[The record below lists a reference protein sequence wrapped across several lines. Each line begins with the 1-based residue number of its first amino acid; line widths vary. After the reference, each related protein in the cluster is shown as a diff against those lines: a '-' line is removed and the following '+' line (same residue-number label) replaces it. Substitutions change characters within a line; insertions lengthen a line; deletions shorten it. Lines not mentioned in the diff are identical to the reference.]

1 MANTALRVEGLS
13 KRYRLGGLQP
23 YQTLRDSVVDLLRG
37 RREQKKKAD
46 FWALSDV
53 SFELKEG
60 EVLGIVGRNGAGKS
74 TLLKLLSRITSP
86 DTGSIE
92 IHGRMGSLLEVGTGF
107 HPELTGR
114 ENIFMNGTLLGMR
127 RKEIE
132 RKFDEIVEFSGV
144 EEFLDTP
151 VKRYSSGM
159 RVRLGFAVAAHL
171 EPEILVVD
179 EVLAVGD
186 AEFQRKCLGRMNQ
199 VASEGRTVLY
209 VSHQMDS
216 ILGLCNRAIWLDKGT
231 LRLDG
236 SPSSV
241 VKEYLGSGTSAGL
254 IADLRSVEYRDGL
267 GDARFLSIAINEL
280 TGSLPMCGESAC
292 FTLRWRCNLPVR
304 GGWVVRIIIRD
315 QFDRII
321 SILDNERTGNYL
333 DGNQEIYEAICLID
347 KIPLVPAIYFVD
359 VSLWAGRVRQDKIQR
374 ALAFEVLPGD
384 FFGSG
389 VGLNEGLFCLEHKWS
404 FQTVG
409 ETSEKHFNGTGRS

>member
-1 MANTALRVEGLS
+1 MANTALRVEGLG
-13 KRYRLGGLQP
+13 KRYRLGGLQT

-37 RREQKKKAD
+37 RREQKKKPD
-46 FWALSDV
+46 FWALRDV

-74 TLLKLLSRITSP
+74 TLLKLLSHITIP
-86 DTGSIE
+86 DTGRIE
-92 IHGRMGSLLEVGTGF
+92 VHGRVGSLLEVGTGF

-114 ENIFMNGTLLGMR
+114 ENIFMNGILLGMKR
-127 RKEIE
+127 REVE
-132 RKFDEIVEFSGV
+132 RKFDEIVAFSGV

-216 ILGLCNRAIWLDKGT
+216 ILGLCNRAIWLDKGM

-236 SPSSV
+236 PPSSV
-241 VKEYLGSGTSAGL
+241 VKEYLGSGASAGL
-254 IADLRSVEYRDGL
+254 AANLKVVDFRDGD
-267 GDARFLSIAINEL
+267 GDARFLDIAINAIN
-280 TGSLPMCGESAC
+280 GVPPMCGEPMI
-292 FTLRWRCNLPVR
+292 FRIRWQCKTPVR
-304 GGWVVRIIIRD
+304 GAWLVRIIIRD
-315 QFDRII
+315 QLDRKIA
-321 SILDNERTGNYL
+321 ILDNELSGNYFESDRQIFEAFCSVDRISL
-333 DGNQEIYEAICLID
+333 IPSIY
-347 KIPLVPAIYFVD
+347 YVD
-359 VSLWAGRVRQDKIQR
+359 VSLWAGRVRKDRIQR

-389 VGLNEGLFCLEHKWS
+389 VALNEGIFCLEHKWS
-404 FQTVG
+404 FRAV
-409 ETSEKHFNGTGRS
+409 SELKEKYFDEKGQD

>member
-1 MANTALRVEGLS
+1 MANTALRVEGLG
-13 KRYRLGGLQP
+13 KRYRLGGLQT

-37 RREQKKKAD
+37 RHVGQKKKPE
-46 FWALSDV
+46 FWALRDV

-86 DTGSIE
+86 DTGRIE

-114 ENIFMNGTLLGMR
+114 ENVFMNGTLLGMK

-132 RKFDEIVEFSGV
+132 RKFDEIVAFSGV
-144 EEFLDTP
+144 EDFLDTP

-171 EPEILVVD
+171 DPEILVVD

-186 AEFQRKCLGRMNQ
+186 AEFQRKCLGRMNK

-216 ILGLCNRAIWLDKGT
+216 ILGLCNRAIWLEKGM

-236 SPSSV
+236 SPSQV
-241 VKEYLGSGTSAGL
+241 VKEYLGDGAASSL
-254 IADLRSVEYRDGL
+254 FCNLENSEVRDGS
-267 GDARFLSIAINEL
+267 GDARLLSLEVVGVGGSTPTCGAPL
-280 TGSLPMCGESAC
+280 TFRIKWRVIQPVNGSWL
-292 FTLRWRCNLPVR
+292 VR
-304 GGWVVRIIIRD
+304 VVIRD
-315 QFDRII
+315 QFDRKITT
-321 SILDNERTGNYL
+321 LDNELSGDFFENSSL
-333 DGNQEIYEAICLID
+333 EHEALCEVTNVS
-347 KIPLVPAIYFVD
+347 LVPSIYFAD
-359 VSLWAGRVRQDKIQR
+359 VSLWSGRTRHDRVLR
-374 ALAFEVLPGD
+374 ALSFEVLPGG
-384 FFGSG
+384 FFKSG
-389 VGLNEGLFCLEHKWS
+389 ASMTDGIVCLEHKWS
-404 FQTVG
+404 FRPLQA
-409 ETSEKHFNGTGRS
+409 SRSKTDAII

>member
-1 MANTALRVEGLS
+1 MTNTALRVEGLG
-13 KRYRLGGLQP
+13 KRYHLGGLQS
-23 YQTLRDSVVDLLRG
+23 YQTLRDSVVDLFSG
-37 RREQKKKAD
+37 RREKKKKPD
-46 FWALSDV
+46 FWALRDV

-74 TLLKLLSRITSP
+74 TLLKLLSHITTP
-86 DTGSIE
+86 DTGRIE
-92 IHGRMGSLLEVGTGF
+92 VHGRMGSLLEVGTGF

-114 ENIFMNGTLLGMR
+114 ENIFMNGILLGMNR
-127 RKEIE
+127 REVE
-132 RKFDEIVEFSGV
+132 SKFDEIVAFSGV

-216 ILGLCNRAIWLDKGT
+216 ILGLCNRAIWLDKGM

-236 SPSSV
+236 EPSSV
-241 VKEYLGSGTSAGL
+241 VKEYLGSGTSSAL
-254 IADLRSVEYRDGL
+254 SVDLRSVDHRDGI
-267 GDARFLSIAINEL
+267 GDARFTEININGIN
-280 TGSLPMCGESAC
+280 GSPPMCGEPMS
-292 FTLRWRCNLPVR
+292 FKLRWRCNIPIL

-315 QFDRII
+315 QLDRKIA
-321 SILDNERTGNYL
+321 ILDNERSGNYL
-333 DGNQEIYEAICLID
+333 EGSQEIFEATCVVGKISLI
-347 KIPLVPAIYFVD
+347 PSIYYVD
-359 VSLWAGRVRQDKIQR
+359 VSLWAGRIRQDRILR
-374 ALAFEVLPGD
+374 AIAFEVLPGD

-389 VGLNEGLFCLEHKWS
+389 VSLNEGIFCLEHQWN
-404 FQTVG
+404 FR
-409 ETSEKHFNGTGRS
+409 FID

>member
-1 MANTALRVEGLS
+1 MTKTALRVEGLG
-13 KRYRLGGLQP
+13 KRYRLGGLQT
-23 YQTLRDSVVDLLRG
+23 YQTLRDSVVDLLCG
-37 RREQKKKAD
+37 RREEKKKPD
-46 FWALSDV
+46 FWALRDV

-74 TLLKLLSRITSP
+74 TLLKLLSQITSP
-86 DTGSIE
+86 DTGRIE

-114 ENIFMNGTLLGMR
+114 ENVFMNGTLLGMR

-144 EEFLDTP
+144 EKFLDTP

-171 EPEILVVD
+171 EPEILVID

-216 ILGLCNRAIWLDKGT
+216 ILGLCNRVIWLDKGA

-236 SPSSV
+236 PPSSV
-241 VKEYLGSGTSAGL
+241 VKEYLGSGASTELS
-254 IADLRSVEYRDGL
+254 ADLRSVDFRDGS
-267 GDARFLSIAINEL
+267 GDSRFFYISINEANG
-280 TGSLPMCGESAC
+280 TPPMCGESMT
-292 FTLRWRCNLPVR
+292 FTLRWRCKTSAR
-304 GGWVVRIIIRD
+304 GSWLVRIIIRD
-315 QFDRII
+315 QLDRKIA
-321 SILDNERTGNYL
+321 ILDNELSGTYFEG
-333 DGNQEIYEAICLID
+333 GQEIFEALCTVEKTSLI
-347 KIPLVPAIYFVD
+347 PSIYYVD
-359 VSLWAGRVRQDKIQR
+359 VSLWVGRVRHDRIQR

-389 VGLNEGLFCLEHKWS
+389 VALNEGIFCLEHRWT
-404 FQTVG
+404 FQSVT
-409 ETSEKHFNGTGRS
+409 ESSKQYLD